1 MKVKPMPAT
10 HNTPAS
16 GGPGDLPQPG
26 RGREPGVTALP
37 RMGAAALVGVV
48 VGAGVTLLQ
57 TWTTGVLLGWMAAAV
72 VFLIWMWI
80 TIWPMDPA
88 GTARHAAR
96 EDPGRAAADV
106 VVLVASVA
114 SLGAV
119 AVFLLDAGSGSGSDQ
134 IGTAVH
140 AALCVGSVA
149 LAWGTVHTIFTTRY
163 ARLYYQGPDGGI
175 DYNEDDAPRYSDFA
189 YLAFTIGMTFQVSD
203 TDLKT
208 KDIRATA
215 LRHALLSYL
224 FGAVVL
230 ATTINLVAGLA
241 K

>member
-1 MKVKPMPAT
+1 MGSPKDPR
-10 HNTPAS
+10 
-16 GGPGDLPQPG
+16 PGAGRDLPRPGLGRQPG
-26 RGREPGVTALP
+26 VAALT
-37 RMGAAALVGVV
+37 RMGVAMLVGIGIGIAVSIADSWT
-48 VGAGVTLLQ
+48 VGVLVGWIAAGV
-57 TWTTGVLLGWMAAAV
+57 
-72 VFLIWMWI
+72 VFVTWMWI
-80 TIWPMDPA
+80 TIWPMDAA
-88 GTARHAAR
+88 GTARHAVR
-96 EDPGRAAADV
+96 EDPGRASADI
-106 VVLVASVA
+106 VVLTAVVA

-119 AVFLLDAGSGSGSDQ
+119 AAFLLAAGSSSDQ
-134 IGTAVH
+134 TDRAIQ
-140 AALCVGSVA
+140 AALSVGSVA

-208 KDIRATA
+208 KHIRATA

>member
-1 MKVKPMPAT
+1 
-10 HNTPAS
+10 
-16 GGPGDLPQPG
+16 
-26 RGREPGVTALP
+26 VTALT
-37 RMGAAALVGVV
+37 RIGIAALVGVA
-48 VGAGVTLLQ
+48 VGSAGSFAE
-57 TWTTGVLLGWMAAAV
+57 TWTVGVLLGWMAAGV
-72 VFLIWMWI
+72 VFVTWMWI
-80 TIWPMDPA
+80 TIWPMEPA
-88 GTARHAAR
+88 STARHAVR
-96 EDPGRAAADV
+96 EDPGRALADV
-106 VVLVASVA
+106 VVLLAAVA

-119 AVFLLDAGSGSGSDQ
+119 ALFLLATGAGSDQ
-134 IGTAVH
+134 TQAVIQ

-163 ARLYYQGPDGGI
+163 ARLYYTGPDGGI

-208 KDIRATA
+208 KHIRATA